1 MLAVSWDTIRLF
13 LHVLAATIWVGGQ
26 LVLAALVPVLR
37 KGGVAAEA
45 ARRFNQVAWVAFAV
59 LVATGIWNVA
69 AVGHMSPSYR
79 TTLIVKLVVVAIS
92 GVTAALHI
100 RSRTARSRAVF
111 GALTGLSALGALFL
125 GVLLAGL
132 TSSAKRRRVGQR
144 DRRRG
149 GAAMCDDP
157 FPVEWTG
164 RQAVVAFPG
173 RVDISNVDQLR
184 DRLLAVINRGAAVLI
199 ADMTGTASCDHA
211 GVEAMA
217 RACQRAAISGTQV
230 RLVVT
235 APGVRRVLAIES
247 LDRMVPIYPSL
258 EAAMAAG
265 HEPGWPAGNNAMVS
279 AATVRSVT
287 PAVLW
292 QLIDA
297 LGDGLLLVS
306 HDGKIVL
313 VNRRC
318 AEMFGYPREE
328 LTGLPVDAL
337 VPSGVRAV
345 HQDYRA
351 GYHREPEIRPMAER
365 ARLVA
370 LRKDGATL
378 PVEITLSPVPTASET
393 FVLAVVRDATEP
405 GRRHDL
411 LDLAQGAVAEQPQV
425 TRDLL
430 DRVVNR
436 LFQVGLSVQ
445 AASGLP
451 GDVARK
457 RLAEALDQ
465 LDDAIQEI
473 RNYAFGHPAS
483 LGTGWSAS

>member
-1 MLAVSWDTIRLF
+1 M
-13 LHVLAATIWVGGQ
+13 H
-26 LVLAALVPVLR
+26 
-37 KGGVAAEA
+37 
-45 ARRFNQVAWVAFAV
+45 
-59 LVATGIWNVA
+59 
-69 AVGHMSPSYR
+69 
-79 TTLIVKLVVVAIS
+79 
-92 GVTAALHI
+92 
-100 RSRTARSRAVF
+100 
-111 GALTGLSALGALFL
+111 
-125 GVLLAGL
+125 
-132 TSSAKRRRVGQR
+132 
-144 DRRRG
+144 
-149 GAAMCDDP
+149 DDA

-164 RQAVVAFPG
+164 RQAVITFPG
-173 RVDISNVDQLR
+173 RVDISNADQLR
-184 DRLLAVINRGAAVLI
+184 DRLLAVTNRGAAVLI

-211 GVEAMA
+211 GVEAIA

-235 APGVRRVLAIES
+235 APGVRRVLTIEG
-247 LDRMVPIYPSL
+247 LDRLVPIYPSL
-258 EAAMAAG
+258 EAATETRRG
-265 HEPGWPAGNNAMVS
+265 PGWPGDDSAAVS
-279 AATVRSVT
+279 AATARSVT

-297 LGDGLLLVS
+297 LGDGLLLVA

-337 VPSGVRAV
+337 VPSDVRGA

-351 GYHREPEIRPMAER
+351 GYHLEPELRPMAER

-393 FVLAVVRDATEP
+393 FILAVIRNAAGP
-405 GRRHDL
+405 GRRSDL
-411 LDLAQGAVAEQPQV
+411 LDLAQGTVADEPRV
-425 TRDLL
+425 IRDLL
-430 DRVVNR
+430 DRVVQR

-445 AASGLP
+445 AASSLP
-451 GDVARK
+451 ADVARK

-465 LDDAIQEI
+465 LDDAILQI
-473 RNYAFGHPAS
+473 RNYAFERSAP
-483 LGTGWSAS
+483 LGTGWSASLAATWARKSLMVAAATRCSMARSSAWPSAPSGGR

>member
-1 MLAVSWDTIRLF
+1 MR
-13 LHVLAATIWVGGQ
+13 
-26 LVLAALVPVLR
+26 
-37 KGGVAAEA
+37 
-45 ARRFNQVAWVAFAV
+45 
-59 LVATGIWNVA
+59 
-69 AVGHMSPSYR
+69 
-79 TTLIVKLVVVAIS
+79 
-92 GVTAALHI
+92 
-100 RSRTARSRAVF
+100 
-111 GALTGLSALGALFL
+111 
-125 GVLLAGL
+125 
-132 TSSAKRRRVGQR
+132 
-144 DRRRG
+144 
-149 GAAMCDDP
+149 DDP

-173 RVDISNVDQLR
+173 HVDISNVDQLR

-211 GVEAMA
+211 GAETIA
-217 RACQRAAISGTQV
+217 RACQRAAIGGTRV
-230 RLVVT
+230 RLAVT
-235 APGVRRVLAIES
+235 APGVRRVLAIEG

-258 EAAMAAG
+258 EAATEAG
-265 HEPGWPAGNNAMVS
+265 REPGWPGGNSATVS
-279 AATVRSVT
+279 AATARSVT

-292 QLIDA
+292 QLLDA
-297 LGDGLLLVS
+297 LGDGLVLVS

-318 AEMFGYPREE
+318 AEMFGYRREE
-328 LTGLPVDAL
+328 LTGLPVDTL
-337 VPSGVRAV
+337 VPSDVRAA

-351 GYHREPEIRPMAER
+351 GYHREPEVRPMAER
-365 ARLVA
+365 ARLAA

-378 PVEITLSPVPTASET
+378 PVEITLSPVPTASDT
-393 FVLAVVRDATEP
+393 FVLAVIRDATEP
-405 GRRHDL
+405 ERRSDL
-411 LDLAQGAVAEQPQV
+411 LDLAQGAVTDQPQV

-451 GDVARK
+451 GDVARE

-465 LDDAIQEI
+465 LDDAIHDI
-473 RNYAFGHPAS
+473 RNYAFERSAP